1 MKNNKGLL
9 FIATSLLTVIAFTV
23 MATNQNSSLLIQST
37 ADDESNKRS
46 FSLDGNT
53 PLSIDGT
60 VGSLTVGNIGVR
72 ALNCSVLE
80 NGVATL
86 IDTNYMFI
94 YCSTA
99 GTYGNSQ
106 KQYGFLG
113 SNISSVSITV
123 NNHNANSS
131 SLILVWLNLDA
142 NLNRIS
148 ESNPYKVT
156 FNLDASSD
164 DQTKTTIPGENFIAN
179 QHSGY
184 NCIGLYHGKYS
195 NLDIINI
202 SVEYSCR

>member
-9 FIATSLLTVIAFTV
+9 FIATSLLTVIAFTI
-23 MATNQNSSLLIQST
+23 MATNQNSYLLIQST

-60 VGSLTVGNIGVR
+60 VGSLTVGNIDVR
-72 ALNCSVLE
+72 APNCSILE

-106 KQYGFLG
+106 KQQFLEIILLPI
-113 SNISSVSITV
+113 NTLDITV
-123 NNHNANSS
+123 LVYITANI
-131 SLILVWLNLDA
+131 LI
-142 NLNRIS
+142 
-148 ESNPYKVT
+148 
-156 FNLDASSD
+156 
-164 DQTKTTIPGENFIAN
+164 
-179 QHSGY
+179 
-184 NCIGLYHGKYS
+184 
-195 NLDIINI
+195 
-202 SVEYSCR
+202 